1 MPRRRMTGTVISS
14 KADKTAVIVV
24 ETVKRHPLYGKVIRV
39 QRRFKAHDEDNSARE
54 GDRVVIEECRP
65 LSREKRWRIVERRG
79 EGESKA

>member
-1 MPRRRMTGTVISS
+1 MTGTVISS